1 MGRRDLPREA
11 VDEQTEISPATEIL
25 EGEGLSM
32 GKEVKIGLG
41 VIVVLLVVFGG
52 LLYYRLSGPPSDVAA
67 AAETKPTEPAGEV
80 IVASDQAASA
90 TTPTVVTATAG
101 SDSDK
106 STLSVSDM
114 AKWNSKSTG
123 QRSANRSAD
132 ASSQSRAAS
141 TPPSYMPQT
150 GAKGPHGH
158 KSHLSD
164 PFHRQTAQIEVGGGE
179 ASDATVPPTPS
190 PTVVAY
196 GDSASSTS
204 RDQAGEAEAAAA
216 SSHNPLRGLSPGGA
230 AGTTRVPP
238 APLVR
243 DNYGHPAPNSSLQV
257 ATNPS
262 AASGTIPPRPVH
274 GRDFDAGQG
283 YRSAQES
290 PAYGSQYNMPPT
302 RAGMNEG
309 RATHGTGAI
318 YGAGDSYGG
327 NASYDDD
334 AAAYGTRNSAGA
346 NSRRGQTSPS
356 VANNTGKYVIQP
368 NDSYWTISEQ
378 IYGTGAYFQALAEH
392 NRKKFPDEN
401 RLKAGEEIITPA
413 LAELEKSYPK
423 LCPKPEHRDA
433 AKRQMSVVSSQVRHG
448 GGRVYVVQEG
458 DTLFDIARYE
468 LGKAARWA
476 EIYELNREAIGTD
489 FDHLNPG
496 MQLLLPRDASP
507 GKVTQ
512 RSEDRFQR

>member
-11 VDEQTEISPATEIL
+11 VGEQTEISPATEIL

-52 LLYYRLSGPPSDVAA
+52 VLYYRLSGPPADVAA

-80 IVASDQAASA
+80 VVASDQADSA

-123 QRSANRSAD
+123 QRPANRSAD
-132 ASSQSRAAS
+132 ASSQSRVAS

-150 GAKGPHGH
+150 GAKGHQEH

-164 PFHRQTAQIEVGGGE
+164 PFHRQTAKIEVGGGD
-179 ASDATVPPTPS
+179 ASGAAVPPAPS

-204 RDQAGEAEAAAA
+204 RGQAGEAEAAVA
-216 SSHNPLRGLSPGGA
+216 SSHNPLRSLSPGGA
-230 AGTTRVPP
+230 AGTTSVPP
-238 APLVR
+238 APFVR
-243 DNYGHPAPNSSLQV
+243 DSYGYPASNSSLQV

-262 AASGTIPPRPVH
+262 AASGANPPRPMH
-274 GRDFDAGQG
+274 GHDFDAGQG

-290 PAYGSQYNMPPT
+290 PAYGSQYNVPAT
-302 RAGMNEG
+302 RAGMNQG

-327 NASYDDD
+327 NASYDD
-334 AAAYGTRNSAGA
+334 APQGARNSAGV
-346 NSRRGQTSPS
+346 NSRRSPTSPS
-356 VANNTGKYVIQP
+356 AANNTGKYIIQP

-401 RLKAGEEIITPA
+401 RLKAGEEIVTPA

-433 AKRQMSVVSSQVRHG
+433 TKRQMSVVSSPVRHG

-496 MQLLLPRDASP
+496 MQLLLPRDPSP